1 MLRRNLKCKTLDH
14 INSSVSSSNF
24 LFWIGHWD
32 SLCGS
37 FDVSGKHIPEKHFK
51 GETVVFHAFLWFV
64 GGDDYGDAGDGDKC
78 NDVGG
83 HDVGGDDE
91 HGYAVRQRLA
101 ANNLPRGR

>member
-1 MLRRNLKCKTLDH
+1 MGLLMFQAGRC
-14 INSSVSSSNF
+14 
-24 LFWIGHWD
+24 
-32 SLCGS
+32 
-37 FDVSGKHIPEKHFK
+37 KHIPEKHFK

-83 HDVGGDDE
+83 HNVGGDDE